1 MFRVS
6 RGRMRVAGRPLLLH
20 TTTGAKTGRTR
31 STTLGWF
38 PDDDGPADARLI
50 VASAGGAAAHPA
62 WYVNLARRPEGAAI
76 EVDGRRFPV
85 TAESLSGAEREHA
98 WARVVALSPTYGK
111 YEQQTDREIPVVRL
125 IPRH

>member
-6 RGRMRVAGRPLLLH
+6 RGRMRVAGRPLLLL

-62 WYVNLARRPEGAAI
+62 WYVNLAHRPEEAAI
-76 EVDGRRFPV
+76 EVDGRHFAV
-85 TAESLSGAEREHA
+85 TAESLSGAERERA
-98 WARVVALSPTYGK
+98 WARIVALSPTYGK
-111 YEQQTDREIPVVRL
+111 YEHQTDREIPVVRL
-125 IPRH
+125 TPRR